1 LVKKTNKVISIK
13 EDALFRSIT
22 SIISA
27 MIMEDCFEYLDA
39 PVKRVASLETPI
51 PFDSELE
58 EQYLA
63 KGRFE
68 NALVELVEY

>member
-1 LVKKTNKVISIK
+1 
-13 EDALFRSIT
+13 
-22 SIISA
+22 